1 MTELMSTLTQTMG
14 LRLFT
19 SDIANRDT
27 LTIQTATF
35 TGWSEP
41 RTFELPASYSDNA
54 SSRLDELVR
63 NNYTLHVRQK
73 DSVTHLIS
81 QAILARGYFFLLCS
95 ASPVVEYER
104 LAQDQ
109 DPIQHQHNNLSLY
122 LIHLILAQLDGLI
135 TYIMTAIRGS
145 TQDSNSDYGL
155 DVAGAAGIFY
165 PALVYISR
173 GLSSGIFRPIYVCC
187 HHLLRLL

>member
-1 MTELMSTLTQTMG
+1 MSTLTQTIG

-27 LTIQTATF
+27 LTIQTATS

-41 RTFELPASYSDNA
+41 RTFELPASYSDNP

-63 NNYTLHVRQK
+63 NNYTLHIRQK

-81 QAILARGYFFLLCS
+81 QSILARGYFFLLCS

-104 LAQDQ
+104 MAQDQ
-109 DPIQHQHNNLSLY
+109 DLVQCQNNKLSLY

-135 TYIMTAIRGS
+135 TCIMTAMSGS

-155 DVAGAAGIFY
+155 DVAGAAGILY
-165 PALVYISR
+165 PVLVYISR
-173 GLSSGIFRPIYVCC
+173 GLSSGTFRPICVCL
-187 HHLLRLL
+187 HRLLRIL